1 MTGTDRASSGELG
14 AESERSVP
22 AAAPPLRA
30 AILGSANVRVLRA
43 AFATEA
49 AEFLPDR
56 KVETF
61 EVPYGQL
68 RQELLDSKSSLGR
81 WRPDLAIFC
90 DRLEDLVGQARL
102 DGVSSRQIESA
113 VREYADLV
121 ASFHSANS
129 GWAVVHRFARLAHS
143 ADATGGQATFSR
155 VDKMNG
161 ILAERLASL
170 PQVLWLDV
178 AAEAA
183 AAPMAACDPM
193 LWHLG
198 RLPFSEGFSQRLA
211 RRWIG
216 MTLALS
222 GKMARV
228 VVLDLDNTLWGG
240 VLGEDGL
247 SGIRVGGDYP
257 GNAYLTFQRALK
269 TLPERGVGLAIC
281 SRNDRDL
288 AIQALETHS
297 AMLIRPSDLIATR
310 IDWRAK
316 WEGLREIAAELN
328 LGLESLLFVDDN
340 PIEREQ
346 IRLNLPEVKILDLP
360 ASPAFFAEALADC
373 PWLES
378 AGLTAEDASR
388 IRSYQTLQKVRE
400 ERRIAVSLDE
410 FYAGLG
416 MQLHLQP
423 LDDSNIARAV
433 QLSQKTNQFN
443 TTTRRHDQRTL
454 RQIVAEGG
462 DVVVVGLED
471 RHLQFENIGLIIL
484 RADPSDAHRGVV
496 DCYLLSCRVL
506 GRGLETAVL
515 EWAVRRAAHR
525 GWTTLSGAVIETP
538 RNTPVRS
545 VFADAGFEAAA
556 APGEWIIRTDS
567 AAEIPSWFT
576 IHDRMPVA

>member
-1 MTGTDRASSGELG
+1 MLRAS
-14 AESERSVP
+14 
-22 AAAPPLRA
+22 
-30 AILGSANVRVLRA
+30 
-43 AFATEA
+43 FATEA

-90 DRLEDLVGQARL
+90 DRLEDLIGQARL
-102 DGVSSRQIESA
+102 DGVSSRQIDAA

-143 ADATGGQATFSR
+143 ADATGGQATFSL
-155 VDKMNG
+155 VDEMNG
-161 ILAERLASL
+161 LLAERLATL

-183 AAPMAACDPM
+183 AAPIAACDPM

-211 RRWIG
+211 HRWIG
-216 MTLALS
+216 LTLALL
-222 GKMARV
+222 GKTARV

-240 VLGEDGL
+240 VLGEEGL

-257 GNAYLTFQRALK
+257 GNAYVTFQRALK
-269 TLPERGVGLAIC
+269 TLPERGIGLAVC

-310 IDWRAK
+310 IDWRTK

-388 IRSYQTLQKVRE
+388 IGSYQTLQKVRE
-400 ERRIAVSLDE
+400 ERRTAASLDE

-416 MQLHLQP
+416 MQLSLQP

-443 TTTRRHDQRTL
+443 ATTRRYDQRALQTDRRRGRRRGGRRARRSPSAIRECRSDHPAGRSVRRSPGRCGLLFALLPRPGPRIGDGCAEMGRAACCSQGLDDLVGGRDRDSRGTPRCGAFSRTPAL
-454 RQIVAEGG
+454 RPRPRRASGSS
-462 DVVVVGLED
+462 
-471 RHLQFENIGLIIL
+471 GLIPPQKFHPGSQFTIGCLLHDTARRFGLSPHRNRL
-484 RADPSDAHRGVV
+484 RADRE
-496 DCYLLSCRVL
+496 R
-506 GRGLETAVL
+506 
-515 EWAVRRAAHR
+515 
-525 GWTTLSGAVIETP
+525 
-538 RNTPVRS
+538 
-545 VFADAGFEAAA
+545 
-556 APGEWIIRTDS
+556 DS
-567 AAEIPSWFT
+567 ALRTARLPAGGRDF
-576 IHDRMPVA
+576 

>member
-1 MTGTDRASSGELG
+1 LTGTDRASSGELG

-410 FYAGLG
+410 FCAGLG

-515 EWAVRRAAHR
+515 KWAVRRAAHR